1 MTAWEITSDDVEIVL
16 RAHGLEFSDD
26 RIQAICDELDHDEII
41 DRLLNLTDL
50 LGSVQGRACSKIINQ
65 TTIWKIHSSLVPYQS
80 HLKAHALCFFFQ

>member
-41 DRLLNLTDL
+41 DRLLNLTDFDQQCNSALDDIEDTL
-50 LGSVQGRACSKIINQ
+50 LKQGVITGEKKFRSG
-65 TTIWKIHSSLVPYQS
+65 
-80 HLKAHALCFFFQ
+80 